1 MPTILLRNADLLVTM
16 DENRRIIPDGGLFIQ
31 DGVIQQAGPTAELP
45 NQADQV
51 VDARGMVVLPGLVNT
66 HHHLY
71 QTLTRALP
79 AVQDAELFDW
89 LTRLY
94 RVWGELTAEAVYV
107 SAKVGLAELLLSG
120 CTTASDLFYVF
131 PQGSDVSIDAEIA
144 AAREMGIRF
153 HAGRGSMSRGQK
165 EGGLPPDEVVQDE
178 ETILDDCRRLIRTY
192 HDPRPYAMLRIDLS
206 PCSPFSVSRRAMEEI
221 RDLGRREGVR
231 LHTHLAETRDE
242 ERYCLEV
249 YGRRPLA
256 LMEELG
262 WLGPDVWFAHVVHV
276 NPEEIRR
283 LAETGSGVAH
293 CPTSNMRL
301 GSGIAPVVPMLEAGV
316 TVGLAVDGS
325 ASNDSSHMLAEARQ
339 ALLLQRVRYGAA
351 ALSAGQVLEMATLGG
366 ARLLG
371 REDIGAL
378 APGRAADLIGVRR
391 ERLEYA
397 GAQHDPLA
405 ALVLCHPATV
415 DLAMV
420 QGQIRVWK
428 GEIPGLDLPA
438 LLARH
443 NALAEEM
450 VSRAEARYGQRLRE
464 RLWRPALRP
473 LPRSERGGKR

>member
-276 NPEEIRR
+276 NPKEIRR

-473 LPRSERGGKR
+473 LPRAERGGKR